1 VDINADDSGLVFKTK
16 EGKGK
21 KEEDKSKK

>member
-1 VDINADDSGLVFKTK
+1 VFKTK

-21 KEEDKSKK
+21 KKEKRRTRRGWLGS